1 MSIIQ
6 RPRQAEFYCPFK
18 ITAGGT
24 IEDNPPDS
32 PYVDELGLVW
42 PSDLGPGES
51 WQDAWR
57 AELADSGW
65 EVFHLQT
72 EFIHQQIDSDVED
85 HIAATP
91 GLYVFVAVEDGEHDQ
106 NADREVFGWGSAP
119 QDRAAR

>member
-18 ITAGGT
+18 VNADGT
-24 IEDNPPDS
+24 VEDNPTES

-42 PSDLGPGES
+42 PADLGPDER

-57 AELADSGW
+57 AELADWGW

-72 EFIHQQIDSDVED
+72 DFISQQMATTVED
-85 HIAATP
+85 RVAATP
-91 GLYVFVAVEDGEHDQ
+91 GLYVFVAVEDGSSDPAH
-106 NADREVFGWGSAP
+106 DREVFGWAVL
-119 QDRAAR
+119 RRR